1 MELQFNMIHRY
12 PLFTNSGFVLA
23 VATGFLVQN
32 ASASTSTCA
41 QAKVVSG
48 DTCSNVKVEFNFAS
62 CGSPQSKTLS
72 TNAPSRIICK
82 GKTITA
88 RSSNENFR
96 AEAKFEKTEDGWGS
110 VQWKPVAAV
119 RTFIVDQSTE
129 PANVTTKSETPKA
142 EVVAV
147 ESVRTPSA
155 EPPAAPAT
163 ASPVSIAVTGFLDM
177 RYTAFRA
184 EDSAV
189 NEKSRSGFLLDDG
202 AIYFSAKKGN
212 LEAMVDLP
220 LSRELTTPAAATM
233 GVGKTKTQFYG
244 RYSINS
250 NLNVTFGQFD
260 TLFGVEL
267 NDSKDRVFGNTGLAY
282 GQTLPIVHS
291 GAYLTY
297 SGDGITAR
305 LLAANPADRQTF
317 GTDAADSSTEYGATV
332 GYSNSMLRGQLGYL
346 TRAMTDLNGDA
357 SQRSLVDIL
366 AGATFG
372 DFDLD
377 IQYSIVTD
385 PRKNKLTDSTTDRE
399 DPGSAVLALLT
410 YRLNEKLKFSG
421 RYEKI
426 DKDPIGSGY
435 AEAQT
440 FGLVSNFTPEDG
452 FTVRLEWNDTF
463 VNRKITGAAYGES
476 RWDAA
481 LLVSF

>member
-1 MELQFNMIHRY
+1 M
-12 PLFTNSGFVLA
+12 
-23 VATGFLVQN
+23 
-32 ASASTSTCA
+32 
-41 QAKVVSG
+41 VSG
-48 DTCSNVKVEFNFAS
+48 DTCSNVKVEFNFTN
-62 CGSPQSKTLS
+62 CGTTQAKPLS
-72 TNAPSRIICK
+72 ANAASRIICK

-88 RSSNENFR
+88 RSSSENFR
-96 AEAKFEKTEDGWGS
+96 AEAKFEKVEDGWGS

-119 RTFIVDQSTE
+119 RTFTVDQSSEPKMATVSTIPTSKPEAPKIEVPATE
-129 PANVTTKSETPKA
+129 T
-142 EVVAV
+142 
-147 ESVRTPSA
+147 VRTPSVEA
-155 EPPAAPAT
+155 SEAPSAAA
-163 ASPVSIAVTGFLDM
+163 PVSIAVTGFLDM

-184 EDSAV
+184 EDPAV
-189 NEKSRSGFLLDDG
+189 NEKSKSGFLLDDG
-202 AIYFSAKKGN
+202 AIFFSAKKGN
-212 LEAMVDLP
+212 LEAMIDLP
-220 LSRELTTPAAATM
+220 LSRELTTPAAANM
-233 GVGKTKTQFYG
+233 GVGKTKTQLYG
-244 RYSINS
+244 RYSFS
-250 NLNVTFGQFD
+250 SSLNLTFGQFD

-267 NDSKDRVFGNTGLAY
+267 NDSKDRMFGNTGLAY

-297 SGDGITAR
+297 SENGITAR

-332 GYSNSMLRGQLGYL
+332 GYSNSQLRGQLGYL
-346 TRAMTDLNGDA
+346 ARAMTDLNGDA
-357 SQRSLVDIL
+357 SQRSLIDIL

-377 IQYSIVTD
+377 LQYSIVTD

-440 FGLVSNFTPEDG
+440 LGLVSNFTPEEG
-452 FTVRLEWNDTF
+452 LTVRLEWNDTV

-476 RWDAA
+476 RWDVA
-481 LLVSF
+481 LLLSF